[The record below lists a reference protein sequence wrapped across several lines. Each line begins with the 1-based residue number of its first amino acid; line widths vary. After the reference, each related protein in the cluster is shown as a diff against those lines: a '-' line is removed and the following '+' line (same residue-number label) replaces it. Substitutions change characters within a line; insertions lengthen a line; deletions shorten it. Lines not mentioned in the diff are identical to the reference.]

1 MQFLKVGELW
11 QDHET
16 QLQVSFI
23 RLFWVICIPKSFFK
37 RWILNMPLR
46 IIIHSNLLKA
56 TYLALAWLIENFW
69 LIYYIYQVWK
79 VQTYTNVLIH
89 FSPPCICI
97 LRGWRCAF
105 FLHPLSPPT
114 HRRGEVVHFFF
125 TIHWHK
131 GEGVLLLIWHK
142 MLQ

>member
-23 RLFWVICIPKSFFK
+23 RLFRVICIPKSFFK

-89 FSPPCICI
+89 FSPPCKFAYS
-97 LRGWRCAF
+97 GD
-105 FLHPLSPPT
+105 
-114 HRRGEVVHFFF
+114 
-125 TIHWHK
+125 
-131 GEGVLLLIWHK
+131 EGVPFSFTPCHHPHIGGVKLCIFSSPSIDTRVK
-142 MLQ
+142 VSSC